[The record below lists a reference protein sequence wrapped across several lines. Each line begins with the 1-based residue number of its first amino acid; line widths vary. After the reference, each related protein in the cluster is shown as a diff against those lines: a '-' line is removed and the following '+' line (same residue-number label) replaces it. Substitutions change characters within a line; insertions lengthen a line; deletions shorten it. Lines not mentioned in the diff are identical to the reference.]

1 MQRTSVTFLRAF
13 CAAAVAVLM
22 TASAVA
28 QEGDEHAD
36 RMREMLRRTQEALR
50 ESEAQNAGLTQGKL
64 AAEEKLNAAAAQLAA
79 AQRTAQGAQTAL
91 RARIAG
97 SEATQADL
105 TRRLDEVTRELAV
118 MTGKQRETEKTL
130 GQRETTLRQVRQ
142 DLDKSVAA
150 NTSCEGK
157 NGQLYQYSEAL
168 LRQYQ
173 KKGVWA
179 ALAQKEPVTGIED
192 VKVQNT
198 VQEYRDKFASQRIA
212 APGH

>member
-22 TASAVA
+22 TAGAGA
-28 QEGDEHAD
+28 QEGDEHVD

-64 AAEEKLNAAAAQLAA
+64 AAESKLNAAAAQLAA
-79 AQRTAQGAQTAL
+79 AQRAAQGAQTAL

-97 SEATQADL
+97 AETTQADL
-105 TRRLDEVTRELAV
+105 TRRLDEVTRELAA
-118 MTGKQRETEKTL
+118 MTTKQRETEKTL
-130 GQRETTLRQVRQ
+130 GQRDTTLRQVRQ

-150 NTSCEGK
+150 NASCEGK
-157 NGQLYQYSEAL
+157 NAQLYQYSEAL

-192 VKVQNT
+192 VKIQNT